1 MVEQYRGAFRMES
14 AGSLTPALE
23 GASRSKLHPR
33 TTNEK
38 GRRSDEAR
46 QKAEPAVFLENDQKT
61 R

>member
-1 MVEQYRGAFRMES
+1 MVEQDRGAFRMES

-23 GASRSKLHPR
+23 GASKSKIHPR

-38 GRRSDEAR
+38 GRRSDEVR
-46 QKAEPAVFLENDQKT
+46 QKAEPVVFLEDHQKT